1 MPQPSN
7 PTPKSKIDNLPA
19 IKNWKP
25 APIFSALGVLIG
37 DIAWI
42 ILASCIGT
50 ILACVIQ
57 TIAVII
63 YSLVFYRSYFTE
75 KPRLTSSKGI
85 SFLNYA
91 ITFYPN
97 IVSSIFGI
105 FLNRN
110 LKRSHDEKDPWIGV
124 SYIVVIVYFFALVGF
139 AAWYAGTPH
148 MTPNSD
154 GSYTMTQPVANNT
167 QGSSSSA
174 ARQNQKSAPQQ
185 ITIPGTSSQIAIPGD
200 WEYQTRNNSDKSL
213 NDGLVLIPPSTGKYT
228 GLLVYATDM
237 SQYVNEYINQY
248 GENPNVEIFD
258 KDAVLGQNSMTIN
271 SLQNETAELVEING
285 IEYWKAQ
292 AEGTSSD
299 SNLPRKNVSYFCLV
313 GANLYEYTL
322 SATDESDETN
332 EALAADLDQIVA
344 SASYQ

>member
-1 MPQPSN
+1 MPQPLK
-7 PTPKSKIDNLPA
+7 PAPKSKIDNLPA

-37 DIAWI
+37 DITWI

-97 IVSSIFGI
+97 IVSSIFGV

-148 MTPNSD
+148 MTSNSD

-200 WEYQTRNNSDKSL
+200 WEYQIKSMDDDSL
-213 NDGLVLIPPSTGKYT
+213 NDVLILRPSSTKEYT
-228 GLLVYATDM
+228 GLMVGSSDV
-237 SQYVNEYINQY
+237 SQAVDGYTRQY
-248 GENPNVEIFD
+248 GSAPSIETIGEDVVLEQNRLNMDSVESE
-258 KDAVLGQNSMTIN
+258 V
-271 SLQNETAELVEING
+271 AELVEIGG

-292 AEGTSSD
+292 TEGTYSGA
-299 SNLPRKNVSYFCLV
+299 PRTNILYSCFTGTNVYSYILLC
-313 GANLYEYTL
+313 
-322 SATDESDETN
+322 TDESDETN

>member
-1 MPQPSN
+1 MPQPSS
-7 PTPKSKIDNLPA
+7 PAPKSKIDNLPV

-37 DIAWI
+37 GIVWI

-91 ITFYPN
+91 IPFYPN
-97 IVSSIFGI
+97 IVSSIFGV
-105 FLNRN
+105 LWNRN

-124 SYIVVIVYFFALVGF
+124 SHIVVIVYFFALVGF

-148 MTPNSD
+148 MMPNGD
-154 GSYTMTQPVANNT
+154 GSYTMTQPAANSA

-174 ARQNQKSAPQQ
+174 ARQNQKSTPQQ
-185 ITIPGTSSQIAIPGD
+185 ITIPGTNSQITIPGD
-200 WEYQTRNNSDKSL
+200 WEYQIKSMGDDSL
-213 NDGLVLIPPSTGKYT
+213 NDVLILRPSSTKEYT
-228 GLLVYATDM
+228 GLMVGASDV
-237 SQYVNEYINQY
+237 SQAVDEYTRQY
-248 GENPNVEIFD
+248 GSAPSTETIGE
-258 KDAVLGQNSMTIN
+258 DAVLEQNRLNMDSVE
-271 SLQNETAELVEING
+271 SEAAELVEIGG

-292 AEGTSSD
+292 TEGTYSGA
-299 SNLPRKNVSYFCLV
+299 PRTNILYSCFTGTNVYAYILLC
-313 GANLYEYTL
+313 
-322 SATDESDETN
+322 TDESDETN

>member
-1 MPQPSN
+1 MPQPLN
-7 PTPKSKIDNLPA
+7 PAPKSKIDNLPA

-154 GSYTMTQPVANNT
+154 GSYTMTQPVANNA

-200 WEYQTRNNSDKSL
+200 WEYQIKSMDDDSL
-213 NDGLVLIPPSTGKYT
+213 NDVLILRPSSTKEYMGLMVGSSDVSQAVDEYT
-228 GLLVYATDM
+228 R
-237 SQYVNEYINQY
+237 QY
-248 GENPNVEIFD
+248 GSAPSIGTIGE
-258 KDAVLGQNSMTIN
+258 DAVLEQNRLDMDSVE
-271 SLQNETAELVEING
+271 NETAELSEING
-285 IEYWKAQ
+285 IKYWKVQ
-292 AEGTSSD
+292 TEGTG
-299 SNLPRKNVSYFCLV
+299 SNLSTRNVSYFCLV
-313 GANLYEYTL
+313 GTNLYEYTL
-322 SATDESDETN
+322 FTTDESDETN
-332 EALAADLDQIVA
+332 EALAADLEQIVA